1 MSWYPRWFPYPRAW
15 LKAVALYIP
24 AYLGVVAFP
33 LVFWIFAPIILYLV
47 VAMPLE
53 PRIWALVLFFASS
66 LIAGWLWFGA
76 ILVIYRALLA
86 VLWSNP
92 PSVITPKMGF
102 KDVIQNY
109 IIISISSIPTAL
121 LMLLLLASDA
131 YNQSYWYVS
140 TNNPISQYLARLL
153 YGLPASNTAEVI
165 VDLSWTW
172 LIVAAYLIHV
182 QQLKRQKKKG

>member
-15 LKAVALYIP
+15 SKAVALYIP
-24 AYLGVVAFP
+24 AYLGVVVFP
-33 LVFWIFAPIILYLV
+33 IVVWIFTPIVLFLA

-53 PRIWALVLFFASS
+53 PRIWALVLFFASI

-102 KDVIQNY
+102 KDVIRNY

-140 TNNPISQYLARLL
+140 TNNPISQYLARLI
-153 YGLPASNTAEVI
+153 YGLPANDTAEVI
-165 VDLSWTW
+165 VNLSWTW

-182 QQLKRQKKKG
+182 QQLKRQNKKG